1 MIATPLKIRVLQAV
15 AKFINYRQDLT
26 SVEDPWKLLGLTPG
40 VSPEEIKQA
49 YRRLARLCH
58 PDTARPSLYGMEAF
72 LRLKTA
78 YEQLIDGHSGIAAA
92 SVKTADRYDG
102 GQIEDGAFFFLN
114 VTAREAFCGV
124 TKDITVADRE
134 ALCPECGGSGRAHVD
149 EMAIEAG
156 VSICED
162 CGGAGRKAF
171 VWGNENLFV
180 VCAACSGT
188 GYTGQP
194 LCPLCRGRGR
204 IVISRGI
211 TVCLPRGIRSGEMLR
226 LPGQGPWRMDRNA
239 RDPAFV
245 EIKVEFPEG
254 WRLDGLDI
262 HASVNVDIWTAL
274 AGGRISISSFDGAV
288 SLDIPPGLSQG
299 ETIAIANRGWIN
311 EAGERGRL
319 LLAVNLM
326 FPRRRPSKEAMAFIN
341 LLKEVWP
348 ADNSPLPA
356 LPRK

>member
-1 MIATPLKIRVLQAV
+1 LKAV
-15 AKFINYRQDLT
+15 AKVINYRQDLIAG
-26 SVEDPWKLLGLTPG
+26 EDPWKLLGLTPG
-40 VSPEEIKQA
+40 VSREEIKQA

-78 YEQLIDGHSGIAAA
+78 YEQLIEGHAGIAAGP
-92 SVKTADRYDG
+92 VKIADRPDG

-124 TKDITVADRE
+124 TKAITVADRE
-134 ALCPECGGSGRAHVD
+134 AVCPECGGSGRVHVD
-149 EMAIEAG
+149 ERAVDAD
-156 VSICED
+156 VSTCDD
-162 CGGAGRKAF
+162 CGGAGRKAL

-180 VCAACSGT
+180 VCATCSGT

-204 IVISRGI
+204 VVISRDI

-226 LPGQGPWRMDRNA
+226 LPGKGPWRTDRNA

-254 WRLDGLDI
+254 WRLNGLDI
-262 HASVNVDIWTAL
+262 HAAVNIDIWTAL
-274 AGGRISISSFDGAV
+274 SGGRVSISSLDGPV
-288 SLDIPPGLSQG
+288 LLDIPPGLSQG

-319 LLAVNLM
+319 LLAVNLT
-326 FPRRRPSKEAMAFIN
+326 FPKRRPPKEAIAFIN

-348 ADNSPLPA
+348 ADNSPLSA
-356 LPRK
+356 LPHK